1 MLHAGLVPCFV
12 GEYLVEL
19 VVDDESEILAAPES
33 ACDVIRHAISKDQA
47 LRVEIETSQPSK
59 PFLQDE
65 SRLRLLRVVG
75 ISDAPGQA
83 ELTLSESQQSMD

>member
-33 ACDVIRHAISKDQA
+33 ACDVIRHAISKD
-47 LRVEIETSQPSK
+47 
-59 PFLQDE
+59 
-65 SRLRLLRVVG
+65 
-75 ISDAPGQA
+75 
-83 ELTLSESQQSMD
+83 